1 MNIVEPIRSKID
13 LERIETALEKQNLRD
28 LLFFVMGTN
37 SGLRISD
44 ILSLNVEDVRDKTHI
59 TIREKKTK
67 KYKKF
72 PINEKLKILIKRHT
86 ENRKKS
92 EPLFK
97 TIYDNRLDR
106 HQAYRIINSVC
117 NELGIDY
124 KVGTH
129 SLRKTFG
136 YHHYIKFKDIAILQK
151 ILNHSSTSI
160 TLRYIGIEQDRID
173 ESYMNFIL

>member
-1 MNIVEPIRSKID
+1 MNIVEPIRNKDD
-13 LERIETALEKQNLRD
+13 LKKIETALANQSLRD

-44 ILSLNVEDVRDKTHI
+44 ILNLNVGDVKDKTHI
-59 TIREKKTK
+59 TIIEKKTK

-72 PINEKLKILIKRHT
+72 PINEKLQKLIEIHT
-86 ENRKKS
+86 KNRKNK

-97 TIYDNRLDR
+97 TVYDNRLDR
-106 HQAYRIINSVC
+106 HQAYRIINNVC
-117 NELGIDY
+117 AELGIEY

-136 YHHYIKFKDIAILQK
+136 YHHYIKFNDIALLQK

-160 TLRYIGIEQDRID
+160 TLRYIGIEQDKID